1 MKNSKRFRQLSE
13 RLQQVSGILNEAIE
27 NASTNSE
34 VEICN
39 VTIRKDEALQIQ
51 QFINQIFSENENVDL
66 NDVRIPIQLLM
77 VDDMWR
83 KIQSDI
89 NELKK

>member
-13 RLQQVSGILNEAIE
+13 LLQQVSGTLNEAIE
-27 NASTNSE
+27 NATASSE

-51 QFINQIFSENENVDL
+51 QFINEIFSESENVDL
-66 NDVRIPIQLLM
+66 SDVRIPIQLLM
-77 VDDMWR
+77 VDDVWR